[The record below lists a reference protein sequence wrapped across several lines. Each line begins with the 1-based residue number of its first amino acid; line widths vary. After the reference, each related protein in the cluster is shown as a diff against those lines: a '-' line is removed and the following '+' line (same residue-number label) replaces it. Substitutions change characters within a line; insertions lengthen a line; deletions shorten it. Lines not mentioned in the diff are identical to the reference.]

1 MKMNKSYKPSDINP
15 FVNTLDYVEVT
26 IEDDEK
32 VRALLLTKE
41 NELKIEFFLRNFEGD
56 FAIHTR
62 IRELILRRIFNFE
75 R

>member
-1 MKMNKSYKPSDINP
+1 MNKSYKPSDINP